1 MHWSQKNE
9 DSHFEYTQSLRDQ
22 ALGRILWGKILLVAA
37 AVFVAVPFTVER
49 GTWAAGVLAFIQF
62 GFISIGWRL
71 IYFNRVTLF
80 DLRDRF
86 CSRKL
91 IPESRRFR
99 RLNPRVHIWIPK
111 MKIFCKTNDLRELEQ
126 RFLDYLHREFR
137 LFQHEDQ
144 LHKWVPINNRLWED
158 LEVDLRTRFYLKEE
172 TIDEIFAKWKTSPP
186 QPARRKQFVQKLTAA
201 LEHKQ
206 FTLRLQRPKVNSD
219 SAGEKVAPAAPFDP
233 IVFYELEASNAVKP
247 EAIALYKRG
256 LNEPERRK
264 KIRLFKQATWI
275 ERQSEK
281 QEPVPLQ
288 ADVNQFSATPREVE
302 VLDLSGLIEEQLS
315 KFIRP
320 GIDPRMAVEILMV
333 LASPRRRFR
342 IWGDETVLVRRIR
355 RRYEITT
362 GKPFELSTLRNTLNW
377 LSGIGVVI
385 SEPAKSNTVV
395 YHIPRNSSSART
407 DEAKELIRTVSK
419 LRELLISGKY

>member
-49 GTWAAGVLAFIQF
+49 GTWAAGVLALIQF

-91 IPESRRFR
+91 ITEYRRIR
-99 RLNPRVHIWIPK
+99 RLKPRVHIWIPK

-186 QPARRKQFVQKLTAA
+186 QPARRKQFVQKVT
-201 LEHKQ
+201 
-206 FTLRLQRPKVNSD
+206 
-219 SAGEKVAPAAPFDP
+219 PAAPFDP

-320 GIDPRMAVEILMV
+320 GIDPRMAVEIIMV